1 MVEEG
6 IANRVVTPL
15 KHTVFPYTEVEA
27 AFRHMAEGVHIGKI
41 VIQVVFII
49 QNGNMSRWIVG
60 LIKGNVIVKFNMQN

>member
-6 IANRVVTPL
+6 MANRVVTPL

-41 VIQVVFII
+41 VIQVEF
-49 QNGNMSRWIVG
+49 
-60 LIKGNVIVKFNMQN
+60 